1 MDPLNTAFLIVI
13 MAIVSYTIFLIRK
26 RSQLL
31 REFKRLNPE

>member
-1 MDPLNTAFLIVI
+1 MDSLNTAFLIVV

-31 REFKRLNPE
+31 REFERLNPE